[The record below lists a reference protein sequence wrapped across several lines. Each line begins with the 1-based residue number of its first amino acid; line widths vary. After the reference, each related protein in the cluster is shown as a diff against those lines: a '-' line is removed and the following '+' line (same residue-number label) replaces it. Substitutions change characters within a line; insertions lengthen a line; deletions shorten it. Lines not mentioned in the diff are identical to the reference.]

1 MFFYI
6 FIFKRR
12 YRNFF
17 LNNFIKNK
25 KIKNT
30 FIINLS
36 GPFLSLIGYLLYL
49 LINKKKIVF
58 ISCDG
63 IPFLYKE
70 YNSINLW
77 MGGTSKKIPMEYR
90 NFKNNYVTSSNISTN
105 RKIVLQVYP
114 EQVNFNN
121 LNNNIKFIYA
131 STFVKPKSNIS
142 LNIWKKYKLKIMQN
156 TTCIN
161 QIKFWGIMKKIN
173 RDDISELYIDLKN
186 LIRFEYI
193 CALQKKF
200 KDRLILIGSDWI
212 NYYSNAQKNNFSNK
226 YLIMQYKGNV
236 GLDFGSRDG
245 EEVFYPRSNQI
256 IESGALLIQSK
267 QSYLNNNEF
276 KNIYNKISFKNC
288 NELISLCDKIIK
300 YPRYGNLILERFV
313 SFFNKKHYN
322 SINLK
327 KILYQQ
333 SN

>member
-17 LNNFIKNK
+17 LNNFIKIK
-25 KIKNT
+25 KIKKI

-36 GPFLSLIGYLLYL
+36 GPFLSLIGYLIYL
-49 LINKKKIVF
+49 LASNKKFIF

-77 MGGTSKKIPMEYR
+77 MGGTSKKIPMQYR
-90 NFKNNYVTSSNISTN
+90 KFKNNYVTSSNIFTN
-105 RKIVLQVYP
+105 RKIVFQIYP
-114 EQVNFNN
+114 EQPNYNN
-121 LNNNIKFIYA
+121 LNNNIRFVYS
-131 STFVKPKSNIS
+131 STFVRPKSNVS
-142 LNIWKKYKLKIMQN
+142 LNIWEKYQGKIMQD

-161 QIKFWGIMKKIN
+161 QKKFWDIMKKIS

-193 CALQKKF
+193 KALQQKF
-200 KDRLILIGSDWI
+200 KERLVLIGSDWI
-212 NYYSNAQKNNFSNK
+212 NYYSNAQKSNFSSK
-226 YLIMQYKGNV
+226 YLIMQYKGNI

-245 EEVFYPRSNQI
+245 EEVFYSRSNQI

-267 QSYLNNNEF
+267 QTYLNNYEF

-288 NELISLCDKIIK
+288 NELISLCNKIIK
-300 YPRYGNLILERFV
+300 EPQYGNLILKQLV
-313 SFFNKKHYN
+313 SFFKKKNYN
-322 SINLK
+322 FINLK
-327 KILYQQ
+327 KNFTQLK
-333 SN
+333 